1 MALTILTAGL
11 AACGLLL
18 LLGLR
23 AQIIWIDRGLTPEG
37 QEAAARLLRDAAGEQ
52 LCAAGQ
58 AAEYLERLGAFE
70 A

>member
-1 MALTILTAGL
+1 MSGGTILHYGGTFDPPHNGHMALV
-11 AACGLLL
+11 
-18 LLGLR
+18 R
-23 AQIIWIDRGLTPEG
+23 
-37 QEAAARLLRDAAGEQ
+37 AAARLLRDAAGEQ